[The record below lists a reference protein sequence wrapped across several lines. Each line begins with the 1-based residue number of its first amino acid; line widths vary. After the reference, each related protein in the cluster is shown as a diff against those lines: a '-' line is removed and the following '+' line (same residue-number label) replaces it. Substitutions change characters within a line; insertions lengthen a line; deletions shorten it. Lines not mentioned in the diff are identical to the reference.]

1 MSEEHKEGREPQTGA
16 EHLSDEGGADSPDA
30 EGGEGARNAAATP
43 AISVEGEHEQTAVD
57 APEGDAEKAADSE
70 HRREE

>member
-16 EHLSDEGGADSPDA
+16 EHKPEGGADSPDS

-43 AISVEGEHEQTAVD
+43 DISVEGEHEQTAVN